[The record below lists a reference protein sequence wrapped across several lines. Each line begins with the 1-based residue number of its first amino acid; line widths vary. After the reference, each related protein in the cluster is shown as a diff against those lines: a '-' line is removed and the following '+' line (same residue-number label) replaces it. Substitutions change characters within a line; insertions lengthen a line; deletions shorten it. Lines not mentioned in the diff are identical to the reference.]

1 MIVHFYIVSLRWRP
15 PKVLIDEESLSRNLS
30 VLLPNTI
37 VEARIDQI
45 RRLVRNHCPSHHIDF
60 YIFLLAVVC
69 IICSAI
75 FTFIARSLNISMWC
89 PLILLLVPTG
99 LSFWTSKRRS
109 TLIVKIK
116 EFESRL
122 KKTLYEFNT
131 NDSNHH
137 INWSLERVPIEQAP
151 CRSARFC
158 LMIHITELDPEMGIY
173 GEELPTYQVATNNI
187 ILPPSYELALI
198 REPEPAVIL

>member
-1 MIVHFYIVSLRWRP
+1 
-15 PKVLIDEESLSRNLS
+15 
-30 VLLPNTI
+30 
-37 VEARIDQI
+37 
-45 RRLVRNHCPSHHIDF
+45 
-60 YIFLLAVVC
+60 
-69 IICSAI
+69 
-75 FTFIARSLNISMWC
+75 MWC